1 MGSVCILSPEGN
13 KDVHILSRE
22 GNAQV
27 ALLSDVARY
36 RCSATPSLGMPGRIS
51 TVDKYQ
57 GQVCGRAYVCIY
69 IRMYIHTYV
78 PVRMYTYIHTYI
90 QSFFHAFIRIYIRV
104 YRQTDK
110 QTSRHPDQHTHTN
123 THTHTHTHTHTA
135 VAPGACWR
143 GEHEGDLGV
152 GSGGV
157 WRRVTRTVWRLAC
170 AAKRLCAPLSR
181 ENQGGRSRYCLPSCP
196 PPAPETLERALHGA
210 PLHLLFCTRN
220 AQA

>member
-1 MGSVCILSPEGN
+1 LCDPKPYNLCFWGQREDTSGTVGSVCILSPEGN

-123 THTHTHTHTHTA
+123 THTHTHTHTHTLRLL
-135 VAPGACWR
+135 PG
-143 GEHEGDLGV
+143 HVGV
-152 GSGGV
+152 ESM
-157 WRRVTRTVWRLAC
+157 RVTLAWGVVVC
-170 AAKRLCAPLSR
+170 
-181 ENQGGRSRYCLPSCP
+181 GG
-196 PPAPETLERALHGA
+196 G
-210 PLHLLFCTRN
+210 
-220 AQA
+220 